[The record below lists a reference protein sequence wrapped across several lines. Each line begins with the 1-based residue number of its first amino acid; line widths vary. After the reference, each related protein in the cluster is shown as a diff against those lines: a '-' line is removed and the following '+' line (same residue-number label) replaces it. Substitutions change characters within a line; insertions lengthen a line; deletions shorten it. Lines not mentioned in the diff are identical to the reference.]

1 MKFLPYSPDQAWLLP
16 PSVKDVLGENHLC
29 FFMHGVVEQLDLSH
43 FESEYG
49 EEGRRAYH
57 PALLLKV
64 WLYAYALQII
74 STRRLE
80 QRLREDLAL
89 RYLAGATA
97 PDHWTLNEF
106 RRRHRKALND
116 VFTQVVELA
125 RKLGMGR
132 LGQVAVDSSPIA
144 ANAARDRLETAPA
157 LRAQRA
163 RDRRAIRR
171 WQQAC
176 DQEDPNEAGGRPL
189 DRQVLEV
196 LRQGLAET
204 ERRLQ
209 KLEKS
214 GTPKLS
220 RTDPESRFLRERQ
233 GYVLGYRA
241 SLVVSQDHLIVE
253 QRVTNAT
260 NDNGLLLPLV
270 DAVEQR
276 TGERPGQLS
285 ADSGFFSLENLEG
298 LAQRGIDAYVPDSNL
313 ARELNGGRRARKLGR
328 ALHPEH
334 RRMRKKLRKPTGR
347 AIYARRKGLIEP
359 VFGVLKEQRGMR
371 RFHLR
376 GLAKVGIEMALAC
389 TAYNLTRLWR
399 VKSQPQ

>member
-16 PSVKDVLGENHLC
+16 PSVKDVLGQDHLC
-29 FFMHGVVEQLDLSH
+29 FFIHGVVEQLDLRS
-43 FESEYG
+43 FEAEYV

-64 WLYAYALQII
+64 WLYAYALQIT
-74 STRRLE
+74 SSRRLE

-89 RYLAGATA
+89 RYLAGATV

-125 RKLGMGR
+125 RKLGLGR
-132 LGQVAVDSSPIA
+132 MGQVAVDSSPIA
-144 ANAARDRLETAPA
+144 ASASRDRLDTVPV

-176 DQEDPNEAGGRPL
+176 DQEDPSQAGGSPL
-189 DRQVLEV
+189 DAGVMEV

-214 GTPKLS
+214 ESRKLS
-220 RTDPESRFLRERQ
+220 RTDPESRFLRQRQ

-241 SLVVSQDHLIVE
+241 SLVVSQDHLILE

-260 NDNGLLLPLV
+260 NDNDLLLPLV
-270 DAVEQR
+270 DAVEER
-276 TGERPGQLS
+276 TGERPQQLS
-285 ADSGFFSLENLEG
+285 ADSGFFSLQNLEG
-298 LAQRGIDAYVPDSNL
+298 LAARGLNAYVPDSNL

-334 RRMRKKLRKPTGR
+334 RRMRRKLRGPMGR

-371 RFHLR
+371 RFRLR
-376 GLAKVGIEMALAC
+376 GLVKVGIEMALAC

-399 VKSQPQ
+399 VKAQAR